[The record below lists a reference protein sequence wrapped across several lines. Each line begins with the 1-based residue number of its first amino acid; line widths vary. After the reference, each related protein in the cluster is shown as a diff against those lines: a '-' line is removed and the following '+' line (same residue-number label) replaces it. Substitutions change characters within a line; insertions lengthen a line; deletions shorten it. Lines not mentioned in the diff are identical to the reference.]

1 MAKKKSFKISKFLKN
16 IKALRTE
23 ISGGKPISKSI
34 LYLSRNEFVES
45 IFDLIIKK
53 KDTQVI
59 WNKRQQRR
67 RIP

>member
-23 ISGGKPISKSI
+23 INGGKPISKSI